1 MIAKTLAVIIQTE
14 DDEYYQV
21 ALTTEMAAAL
31 FTDLKNLYF
40 SDNTVKVLPQKIEGI
55 KLVGIPKIIDPSEK
69 TQTFNFPDEDEKI

>member
-31 FTDLKNLYF
+31 FTDLKQLYF
-40 SDNTVKVLPQKIEGI
+40 SDGTVKVLPQKIEGI
-55 KLVGIPKIIDPSEK
+55 KLVSY
-69 TQTFNFPDEDEKI
+69 NEDEKI